1 MNKLVSKKT
10 ARFLAV
16 VLAILVVVNVLPF
29 GANKTLQARAE
40 GEEEQ
45 TINIQPLDEYKVE
58 IVDSENNLLPINGVN
73 VVMELMNETNDRND
87 ESNTFAVPEDKKT
100 FSANTE
106 KGVATFKKLVY
117 PERQY
122 KVTVKEGESTDS
134 KIKNDFSFEIKVEN
148 VNNEEDNKLLIPIP
162 IDENTLKP
170 VDYIVKV
177 KDSSNYTGTGSG
189 IKLKYR
195 LKDTDTDLDWEE
207 ASETDVSLDS
217 PIDPSIKYFT
227 IKGVY
232 GKNYSVQAYGEQVDN
247 TETGITTDP
256 YDDPSTSIYIDGNG
270 KTSSDVD
277 LEVNLKTF
285 NVTIKNFDT
294 NVGTLYRIN
303 ENEAE
308 DSADRYTEIT
318 KEEIENYNETF
329 NYGENVKYEVRANDG
344 YRITEYS
351 MFPGDKVSDIAE
363 TSVEFGSENINSSGE
378 ISVNFVR
385 QTYKVEFTIS
395 DKGDVYLEENSESL
409 ENIGGMIEVKNDDD
423 KTVDEA
429 SNFIVTAAANEDFH
443 IEKFEYTYTDE
454 NNKKVTVDAI
464 KSVRKQNEPKS
475 HRADEI
481 KNVHSDYK
489 FNIEF
494 SIDIFYLESEN
505 SKDGNGNELGSVE
518 FYNDAESKIENNTV
532 QIGSDVTAKI
542 TPNKGYHVKEVY
554 IDRDGEQKGTDK
566 YVLAGEELVESVNE
580 SNGTVSYS
588 IAISNVR
595 ANVKVTVNYEQDSN
609 VGLNDIIITKPY
621 EKDSDYPNKKYDR
634 YTYQYELGKNDEKI
648 FNVSVSYPRA
658 DEIRGIEIE
667 KLEIGDTDSKL
678 KCDIKKSL
686 SLSEEEQNSEE
697 DKSTSAKIDITK
709 TQLVTSI
716 RVYFSKQW
724 HNVTLKNEGI
734 LFVLDSDNP
743 TDSGDGLIVKDSS
756 GTKINNEWTNSES
769 VTVSGKL
776 NPPDL
781 KSESKLDCVIWSK
794 NEPIEDKNLRYLQL
808 HRNEIKKDDKTED
821 YRRDAANISDNG
833 DFSFVIDGE
842 QKSLYYVYALDK
854 SGNIFRYNP
863 ILIIIDYQPPEV
875 TNFIVEDTADSDKVT
890 FDEFG
895 VTAANNITVNVS
907 ATDNNSGIASITL
920 YCYDKSGRNN
930 QPVEITKDNETESID
945 FTSSFKLESEKY
957 VYLAAI
963 AEDRAGNKIN
973 VPVKMN
979 KDNSNSYNGD
989 VIVGKKDYNVDIVV
1003 DESKIDYH
1011 NTDNNQD
1018 WYKDDDISITYNA
1031 KEELAG
1037 FSGMKMN
1044 IITYNSEGQKA
1055 DNYEVKY
1062 LKPGEELK
1070 TVFNHEYDKNSS
1082 VYENNIEKQIKTEVS
1097 GTVNIGDI
1105 CKANPN
1111 VNLNQGKNTIEI
1123 TVYSRTRSGQ
1133 QYIEKKNSY
1142 DFYLDETKPKINK
1155 IEFKPKKRNAA
1166 EVVLNILTFGLFANG
1181 NLDVEVG
1188 IDDGEAYASSG
1199 YKNVNLIYNGEVYK
1213 TITPQNENS
1222 VGSASTLQT
1231 VTFTIPREDVT
1242 TSKNY
1247 IDGTITAEVF
1257 DNVTNRS
1264 GEFTPKAADS
1274 KSNAADY
1281 VAPQNGKIES
1291 VMIENVKPIINEI
1304 EKKETYKDYNPNTF
1318 NNNIWYNEDVS
1329 FGITVEDSDSG
1340 VGKVEAEI
1348 NGTKIGENGF
1358 LYNSD
1363 NGSVTQLKT
1372 SFSEKERVRT
1382 NASGVAMNK
1391 DGSYTVTVN
1400 AVDNAGNKAEQQ
1412 QLTVYKDTAV
1422 PTIDKFKFLGEGNR
1436 EGDGAPNDNVELTE
1450 YGYYFKQDTEV
1461 KVYAKDAH
1469 PSSGINNIYFK
1480 TISYQNDDGK
1490 PERVEKEYEPKK
1502 ADADGTAVFTVPANF
1517 KGQIMARTDDN
1528 VGNHVDIF
1536 VTPSGTI
1543 METPE
1548 QHEQE
1553 KHIFINPKTEAP
1565 YQTGSGNPL
1574 YSNDVD
1580 VEFIIVDT
1588 YSGINDAEITINNE
1602 TFSVNINNAKTDV
1615 DMIDEWHIDNR
1626 DYNLITKISQTITV
1640 TDNIN
1645 NIPIKVKMTD
1655 RAGNTSTEEYSF
1667 SIDKTPPSIQ
1677 IDWDNTEPD
1686 KENKDFYNKA
1696 RTATIT
1702 VTERNFA
1709 KQNFNLNITNTD
1721 GTTPTIS
1728 GWSFLDGEGDRTRYF
1743 TKVTFS
1749 ADGDYTFMPS
1759 CVDDAGNKSNEPD
1772 GGKFTMDFTNPI
1784 VNISYN
1790 NNDSKNGNYYAK
1802 ERIATVEITEHN
1814 FEPSRAKIQITADDN
1829 GKDVELPKP
1838 SDWTTA
1844 GNRHTTTI
1852 NFSKNALYT
1861 ISINVTDKAGNQ
1873 GNSGATQKFYVDK
1886 SKPKIEISKI
1896 ENGSANKGEVAPEI
1910 KVEDNNFDNDNVK
1923 ITLTRA
1929 NFDTDS
1935 DGNVNYNNGEVS
1947 PAMNKT
1953 EPTNTNRTY
1962 SYVNFERKEN
1972 VDGFY
1977 WLNVDA
1983 TDKAGNKSSE
1993 EYTFSVNRFGSVY
2006 YVDRELVDEYLITNG
2021 NVKYNRDSRNIIIH
2035 EVNVDPINYEGIKV
2049 SRSGTIKDLN
2059 KNEDYTVTPKNSAGK
2074 YENAYTIKSD
2084 VFNDSAKYIVTV
2096 SSIDKAKNENVSD
2109 DKDDEEDRQKR
2120 HCDVEFFVDKK
2131 APEIFPLFDESP
2143 NSSEIINGVYTAKV
2157 QITDNLALNLDECS
2171 VKIGDGAEKKLTFVE
2186 GNDQIV
2192 ICSFEI
2198 PNNTVGETIT
2208 ITAFDEAGNQ
2218 NSEPQSITVTDNVLI
2233 RWFYNTPL
2241 FIGSILVALI
2251 LIAGIIILIVA
2262 TIRRKRSQ

>member
-29 GANKTLQARAE
+29 GADKTLQARAE

-177 KDSSNYTGTGSG
+177 KDSSNYTGTDSG
-189 IKLKYR
+189 IKLSYR
-195 LKDTDTDLDWEE
+195 LKDTDTELDWEDAE
-207 ASETDVSLDS
+207 KFDTDS
-217 PIDPSIKYFT
+217 PFENFK

-232 GKNYSVQAYGEQVDN
+232 GKNYSIQAFGKQVYN
-247 TETGITTDP
+247 AETDIKTDP

-270 KTSSDVD
+270 KTDSDFD
-277 LEVNLKTF
+277 LEVKLKTF

-294 NVGTLYRIN
+294 NVGTLYRIEKSE
-303 ENEAE
+303 ENGEE
-308 DSADRYTEIT
+308 SRIEISE
-318 KEEIENYNETF
+318 EEIENYNQTF
-329 NYGENVKYEVRANDG
+329 DYGENVKYVAEAKDG
-344 YRITEYS
+344 YRITGYS
-351 MFPGDKVSDIAE
+351 MFPGKEVSGITE
-363 TSVEFGSENINSSGE
+363 KSVELCTESINSSAE
-378 ISVNFVR
+378 ISVDFVR
-385 QTYKVEFTIS
+385 QTYKVDFKIG
-395 DKGDVYLEENSESL
+395 KNGDVYLEENSEGF
-409 ENIGGMIEVKNDDD
+409 ENIGGMIEVTNDDE
-423 KTVDEA
+423 KNVDEA
-429 SNFIVTAAANEDFH
+429 SNFIVSAAANEDFH
-443 IEKFEYTYTDE
+443 IEKFEYTYTDK
-454 NNKKVTVDAI
+454 NNQKVKVDAI
-464 KSVRKQNEPKS
+464 GSVKNQNEPKS
-475 HRADEI
+475 YRADEI

-489 FNIEF
+489 FEIEF
-494 SIDIFYLESEN
+494 SVDVFNLDSEN
-505 SKDGNGNELGSVE
+505 SKDEKGNELGSVE
-518 FYNDAESKIENNTV
+518 FYKNDKSKIEDNTI
-532 QIGSDVTAKI
+532 QIGNDITAKI
-542 TPNKGYHVKEVY
+542 IPVKGYHAEEVY
-554 IDRDGEQKGTDK
+554 VERDGEQDGQDK
-566 YVLAGEELVESVNE
+566 YFLDSEELVESVDEN
-580 SNGTVSYS
+580 NGTASYS
-588 IAISNVR
+588 IAIPNVR
-595 ANVKVTVNYEQDSN
+595 ANVKVIVNYKQDSN
-609 VGLNDIIITKPY
+609 VGLDTINITTPY
-621 EKDSDYPNKKYDR
+621 DKDNDYPNKKYDR
-634 YTYQYELGKNDEKI
+634 YTYRYELNENDDKI
-648 FNVSVSYPRA
+648 FDVSVSYPRA
-658 DEIRGIEIE
+658 DEIRGIEID
-667 KLEIGDTDSKL
+667 GDESKL
-678 KCDIKKSL
+678 DITKSL
-686 SLSEEEQNSEE
+686 SDEEENQD
-697 DKSTSAKIDITK
+697 DKKENLNSAKIDIKK

-743 TDSGDGLIVKDSS
+743 TDSGNRLIVKDPS
-756 GTKINNEWTNSES
+756 GRKINGEWTNSES
-769 VTVSGKL
+769 VTVWGKL

-781 KSESKLDCVIWSK
+781 KSESKLDCVIWSENK
-794 NEPIEDKNLRYLQL
+794 PIEDNDLRYLQL
-808 HRNEIKKDDKTED
+808 LQKEPKDAKLED
-821 YRRDAANISDNG
+821 YKFGILNDINSNG
-833 DFSFVIDGE
+833 EFSFDVKG
-842 QKSLYYVYALDK
+842 QQASRYYVYALDK
-854 SGNIFRYNP
+854 SGNVFSYDTVWVT
-863 ILIIIDYQPPEV
+863 IDNELPKV
-875 TNFIVEDTADSDKVT
+875 TNFIVEDTADSNKVT

-907 ATDNNSGIASITL
+907 AADNNSGIASITL
-920 YCYDKSGRNN
+920 YCYDKSGKNN
-930 QPVEITKDNETESID
+930 PPVEITKDNETESID
-945 FTSSFKLESEKY
+945 FTASFKLESEKY

-989 VIVGKKDYNVDIVV
+989 VIVGKKDYNVDIAV

-1011 NTDNNQD
+1011 DTDNNKD
-1018 WYKDDDISITYNA
+1018 WYKDDDISITYTA

-1037 FSGMKMN
+1037 FSGMAMN
-1044 IITYNSEGQKA
+1044 IITYNPNGQEQKT
-1055 DNYEVKY
+1055 YEVKY

-1070 TVFNHEYDKNSS
+1070 TVFNHEYDYEYNKNSS
-1082 VYENNIEKQIKTEVS
+1082 VYDNNIEKQIKTEVS

-1111 VNLNQGKNTIEI
+1111 INLNQGKNTIQI
-1123 TVYSRTRSGQ
+1123 IVYSRTRSGQ
-1133 QYIEKKNSY
+1133 NYIEEKNAY
-1142 DFYLDETKPKINK
+1142 DFYIDKTKPKINK
-1155 IEFKPKKRNAA
+1155 IEFKPKNRNAA

-1181 NLDVEVG
+1181 NLDVEVE

-1199 YKNVNLIYNGEVYK
+1199 YKNVDLIYNEKVYK
-1213 TITPQNENS
+1213 TITPQNGNNI
-1222 VGSASTLQT
+1222 GSAGTVQT
-1231 VTFTIPREDVT
+1231 VKFTIPLEDVT

-1291 VMIENVKPIINEI
+1291 VMIENVKPIISNI
-1304 EKKETYKDYNPNTF
+1304 EREVQYSEDKLKPEEKRNPNTF

-1329 FGITVEDSDSG
+1329 FGITVKDSDSG

-1348 NGTKIGENGF
+1348 NGIKINGEDGSDY
-1358 LYNSD
+1358 LYNSAK
-1363 NGSVTQLKT
+1363 GEVTQLEK
-1372 SFSEKERVRT
+1372 SFVENNRVKT
-1382 NASGVAMNK
+1382 NASGVAMND
-1391 DGSYTVTVN
+1391 DGSYTVTVH
-1400 AVDNAGNKAEQQ
+1400 AVDNAGNKADDK

-1422 PTIDKFKFLGEGNR
+1422 PTIYKFEFLGDKFV
-1436 EGDGAPNDNVELTE
+1436 EGDGAPNDNVELTD

-1461 KVYAKDAH
+1461 KVYAEDAQ
-1469 PSSGINNIYFK
+1469 PSSGINHIYFK
-1480 TISYQNDDGK
+1480 AVSAVGN
-1490 PERVEKEYEPKK
+1490 KETVINESKQVYS
-1502 ADADGTAVFTVPANF
+1502 DNTAIFIVPANF
-1517 KGQIMARTDDN
+1517 KGQIMARADDN
-1528 VGNHVDIF
+1528 VGNHVDTF

-1543 METPE
+1543 IEAPE

-1588 YSGINDAEITINNE
+1588 YSGIRDAEVTINE
-1602 TFSVNINNAKTDV
+1602 KTFNVSIDNAKTDM
-1615 DMIDEWHIDNR
+1615 DLIDNWHIDDR
-1626 DYNLITKISQTITV
+1626 DYNLVTKISQTITV

-1667 SIDKTPPSIQ
+1667 SIDKTAPSIQ
-1677 IDWDNTEPD
+1677 ISWDNTQPD
-1686 KENKDFYNKA
+1686 EGNKDFYNKA

-1728 GWSFLDGEGDRTRYF
+1728 GWSFLDGEGDKTRYF

-1749 ADGDYTFMPS
+1749 ADGDYTFKAS
-1759 CVDDAGNKSNEPD
+1759 CTDDAANPSNVAD
-1772 GGKFTMDFTNPI
+1772 GGEFTMDFINPI

-1814 FEPSRAKIQITADDN
+1814 FDSSRAKIQITANDN

-1844 GNRHTTTI
+1844 GNRHTATI
-1852 NFSKNALYT
+1852 NFSKDALYT
-1861 ISINVTDKAGNQ
+1861 ISVNVTDKAGNK
-1873 GNSGATQKFYVDK
+1873 GNSGAEQKFYIDNND
-1886 SKPKIEISKI
+1886 PKIKLSNIVNK
-1896 ENGSANKGEVAPEI
+1896 SANKNNVAPAIE
-1910 KVEDNNFDNDNVK
+1910 VEDKNYDKNNVK

-1929 NFDTDS
+1929 NFD
-1935 DGNVNYNNGEVS
+1935 NNNGEVNY
-1947 PAMNKT
+1947 NKKNVSYERDDSKLT
-1953 EPTNTNRTY
+1953 DTNQIFEY
-1962 SYVNFERKEN
+1962 ANFERSES
-1972 VDGFY
+1972 VDGYY
-1977 WLNVDA
+1977 WLTVEA
-1983 TDKAGNKSSE
+1983 TDKAGRKNSE
-1993 EYTFSVNRFGSVY
+1993 TYEFSANRFGSVY
-2006 YVDRELVDEYLITNG
+2006 YVDSESVQYLSANG
-2021 NVKYNRDSRNIIIH
+2021 KTKYNVNTGDIIIH
-2035 EVNVDPINYEGIKV
+2035 EVNVDPINSPKIKV
-2049 SRSGTIKDLN
+2049 SANGDIKDKTEN
-2059 KNEDYTVTPKNSAGK
+2059 TDYTVTPNNSAGK
-2074 YENAYTIKSD
+2074 YENTYTINAE
-2084 VFNDSAKYIVTV
+2084 VFEGSAKYIVTA
-2096 SSIDKAKNENVSD
+2096 SSNDKAHNENVSD
-2109 DKDDEEDRQKR
+2109 DKDEEDRQKR
-2120 HCDVEFFVDKK
+2120 HCDVEFFVDKD
-2131 APEIFPLFDESP
+2131 APEIIPLFSETP
-2143 NSSEIINGVYTAKV
+2143 NSSEIINGNYTAKV
-2157 QITDNLALNLDECS
+2157 QITDNFELDVDKCS
-2171 VKIGDGAEKKLTFVE
+2171 VKIGDGAEKKLTPVE
-2186 GNDQIV
+2186 GQDDIYL
-2192 ICSFEI
+2192 FEI
-2198 PNNTVGETIT
+2198 PNNTVGETII
-2208 ITAFDEAGNQ
+2208 ITALDKAGNPNIESQ
-2218 NSEPQSITVTDNVLI
+2218 PITVTDNALI

-2241 FIGSILVALI
+2241 FIGSILVGLI

-2262 TIRRKRSQ
+2262 AVRRKRSQ